1 MCRAPL
7 KCDSSFALW
16 LFCLGVACTTLTLG
30 GCGGGSSGSGGGGG
44 GGATPTSITS
54 ISYTPNPVAPGGTA
68 AFTASV
74 NCSGTG
80 TCPQSITWS
89 VAAGQGSF
97 VGSTYTAPAA
107 SGSYTVTATATGYS
121 VSATE
126 TVSVVAALSV
136 SLTCPPLVQ
145 IGVQG
150 NVVPPTSYACTASA
164 SDGKGVTYAANGP
177 GISVNP
183 SSGALTVTATDS
195 DSDAEGNFPSV
206 VITATAK
213 SDGSTH
219 ATATVLV
226 TDWFLAE
233 NGATK
238 GVQIVTSKGTLVS
251 TISTVACGWSSFAP
265 DHLSYACLNANYSGF
280 GIYTITVTSTNGTV
294 SVGATGTGSIE
305 FVSNF
310 NDVVDPAYSPD
321 GTQIVFVGEI
331 NAAQG
336 VYTVA
341 ANGKT
346 AEKQLSNEPLAGQG
360 GIGILTSLPNF
371 TADGTLILFEHLV
384 SVNGTIEVQIW
395 KMNASDG
402 SNQTALSLP
411 AGSISPFPTLDGKY
425 LIFQGSDG
433 IYRADVGTGFAL
445 GSSQPIVTQVAGGQI
460 PGLVAIS
467 PNGEKVAYVM
477 GTPTVTGMWYVWTVN
492 ADGTDQTQ
500 ITPNAGFFLPTSWE

>member
-16 LFCLGVACTTLTLG
+16 LFCLGVAGTTLTLG

-89 VAAGQGSF
+89 AAAGQGSF
-97 VGSTYTAPAA
+97 AGSTYTSPAA

-150 NVVPPTSYACTASA
+150 NVVPPTTYVCTASA
-164 SDGKGVTYAANGP
+164 SDGKGVTLSANGP

-183 SSGALTVTATDS
+183 SSGALTVTATEN

-226 TDWFLAE
+226 TNWFLAQT
-233 NGATK
+233 GGTK
-238 GVQIVTSKGTLVS
+238 GIQIMTSKGALVS
-251 TISTVACGWSSFAP
+251 TIPAVACGLPSFSP

-280 GIYTITVTSTNGTV
+280 GIYTLTVTSLNGTM
-294 SVGATGTGSIE
+294 SVGATETGNIG
-305 FVSNF
+305 FASNF
-310 NDVVDPAYSPD
+310 TDVVGPAYSPD
-321 GTQIVFVGEI
+321 GTQIVFMGEI

-341 ANGKT
+341 VNGKT
-346 AEKQLSNEPLAGQG
+346 TEKQLSNEPLANKA
-360 GIGILTSLPNF
+360 GILTSFPNF
-371 TADGTLILFEHLV
+371 TADGTLILFEHVV
-384 SVNGTIEVQIW
+384 SVNGTTEVQIW

-433 IYRADVGTGFAL
+433 IYRVDVGTGFAL
-445 GSSQPIVTQVAGGQI
+445 SFLQPIVTQVAGGQI
-460 PGLVAIS
+460 PILAAIS
-467 PNGEKVAYVM
+467 PDGSQVM
-477 GTPTVTGMWYVWTVN
+477 YQTENPANPGTWYVWTAN
-492 ADGTDQTQ
+492 IDGSDQTQ
-500 ITPNAGFFLPTSWE
+500 ITPSAGQLMPTSWE